1 MFDLK
6 KVDAAIERI
15 ADRICKNNTGCSF
28 EEMQIDV
35 QMTTALA
42 ELTKARAELDH
53 SEKNEIIEEFA
64 KQLNNQMS
72 KRSVRPQ
79 NPHKEN
85 QQIWHQA

>member
-1 MFDLK
+1 MFDVK
-6 KVDAAIERI
+6 KVDAAIENI
-15 ADRICKNNTGCSF
+15 SEKLSSLDLDTF
-28 EEMQIDV
+28 EEFDV
-35 QMTTALA
+35 ASKMTTALA
-42 ELTKARAELDH
+42 ELIKARAELDH
-53 SEKNEIIEEFA
+53 SEKNEIVEEFA